1 MEGGLLRET
10 GLLASLSVFS
20 LAVAAGYF
28 LNRKQQPQEHK
39 EDEGELL
46 HQQESEINKELA
58 RLNDLQTVLA
68 KKAEEL
74 DVLLAASSWNT

>member
-1 MEGGLLRET
+1 MEGGLLKEA

-28 LNRKQQPQEHK
+28 FNRGRGKAEKGEDADQLQRQET
-39 EDEGELL
+39 
-46 HQQESEINKELA
+46 EISRELA
-58 RLNDLQTVLA
+58 RLNDLQAVLA

-74 DVLLAASSWNT
+74 DVYLPLA